1 MLQLLTVSISPYHF
15 FTNQKDIFLVRVTL
29 ISNLRGEVTV
39 GNSKSFQRFAS
50 GETSPTQHNQKGN
63 AQLQSRITNEI
74 KNISDSIEI
83 IKDTMFDGIDE
94 LTRIESEL
102 NEIKRKQ
109 GFLEPKGAKTHG
121 KR

>member
-1 MLQLLTVSISPYHF
+1 MQ
-15 FTNQKDIFLVRVTL
+15 
-29 ISNLRGEVTV
+29 
-39 GNSKSFQRFAS
+39 SK
-50 GETSPTQHNQKGN
+50 
-63 AQLQSRITNEI
+63 ITNEI

-94 LTRIESEL
+94 LTKIESEL

-109 GFLEPKGAKTHG
+109 GFLEPKGAKPHG